1 MVVGTTPYRDT
12 KEAYPLDRKTL
23 RSIALRSFLM
33 QSSINSE
40 TGSSL
45 GWTWAIAPG
54 LKKIHTDPADLAVA
68 MGQNLEYS
76 EPGSLFCTFVMGVS
90 LAAEAQK
97 ADPAVIR
104 SLRTGASL
112 AAHSLEKSFLTCL
125 IMPGLLSVIVSVLS
139 DSVLA
144 VAVFAVLTAL
154 IGIVLRFVLISYG
167 YAKGAACLER
177 LMTRRDDLTHAA
189 RIGGIFMIGAMSV
202 IMGAL
207 PAALNLSAAAAPVGG
222 LMTTFNAVLSFNYAL
237 PGIFGAAAVLLS
249 YHLIVRKNWSLP
261 ACAVLLALAGFVIG
275 FVI

>member
-23 RSIALRSFLM
+23 RTIALRSFLM

-40 TGSSL
+40 TGSSM

-54 LKKIHTDPADLAVA
+54 LKKIHTDPADLALA
-68 MGQNLEYS
+68 MGQNLEFND
-76 EPGSLFCTFVMGVS
+76 PGSLFSTFVMGVT

-112 AAHSLEKSFLTCL
+112 AAHSLEKAFLTCL

-139 DSVLA
+139 NSVAA
-144 VAVFAVLTAL
+144 VAVFAVLAAL
-154 IGIVLRFVLISYG
+154 IGIALRFVLISYG
-167 YAKGAACLER
+167 YAKGASCLER
-177 LMTRRDDLTHAA
+177 LMTRREDLTHAA
-189 RIGGIFMIGAMSV
+189 RIGGIFMIGSMSV
-202 IMGAL
+202 LMGTL
-207 PAALNLSAAAAPVGG
+207 PASLNLNAAAAPAAG
-222 LMTTFNAVLSFNYAL
+222 LMTTFSAVPALNFAL
-237 PGIFGAAAVLLS
+237 PGILGIAAVLLS
-249 YHLIVRKNWSLP
+249 YHLIVRRNWSLP
-261 ACAVLLALAGFVIG
+261 ACALLLALLGFVIG